1 MENVKE
7 KLCSMSCWNVL
18 GFPVGT
24 SLDVHERCPESKC
37 YEESLKVP
45 PQLAMVAALLPLPF
59 LAMMIPVPESPTFL
73 LAKNRFLSYS
83 YLLLMIV
90 I

>member
-1 MENVKE
+1 MRDVQRVNVRKRVW
-7 KLCSMSCWNVL
+7 S
-18 GFPVGT
+18 F
-24 SLDVHERCPESKC
+24 
-37 YEESLKVP
+37 P

-83 YLLLMIV
+83 YTPAVRDMKR
-90 I
+90 